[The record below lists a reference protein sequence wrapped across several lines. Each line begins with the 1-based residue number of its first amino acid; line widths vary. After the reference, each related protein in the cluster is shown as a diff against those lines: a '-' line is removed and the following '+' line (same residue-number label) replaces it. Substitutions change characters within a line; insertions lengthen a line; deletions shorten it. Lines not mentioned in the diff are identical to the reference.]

1 MITELTPA
9 QTAKFA
15 YYREKWLEI
24 GLSTEPITLS
34 AARPIIDNLY
44 TKLLDIPKPEFVVIL
59 DSPLAAWLAAV
70 VFCDVEDWR
79 QVRRQVDEQVR
90 QVKRQVR
97 QQVRQVGQQVDEQV
111 RQLVRQVGQQVEQ
124 VRRQVDEQV
133 WRQVEQVRRQ
143 VRRQVDE
150 QVGQQV
156 NWQVGQQVW
165 QVERQ
170 VKRQVRRQVDEQ
182 VKRLVEP
189 VGQQVWQGERQV
201 KRQVRQQVDEQVWSF
216 VWPYCDGQFTAPFF
230 AFMDYLFSEV
240 IECECEMW
248 PVYLKTSQLSLIYS
262 LPHIAVLAQK
272 PTGIHFANNILHS
285 STGPV
290 VEYADGFSVWCLNG
304 TRVPQWLV
312 EKSVA
317 ELNPLD
323 ILALDNA
330 QQRAE
335 GVRKIGVERLW
346 HKCCQKILDKNDKYE
361 LGLIPVGRTG
371 ELRPYLR
378 MQNPSV
384 PELWHVEGV
393 HPACETI
400 QQALNYRRYGNS
412 KSQTNWNPK
421 LIT

>member
-79 QVRRQVDEQVR
+79 QVRRQVDEQVDE
-90 QVKRQVR
+90 QVR
-97 QQVRQVGQQVDEQV
+97 QQVEQV
-111 RQLVRQVGQQVEQ
+111 ER
-124 VRRQVDEQV
+124 
-133 WRQVEQVRRQ
+133 
-143 VRRQVDE
+143 
-150 QVGQQV
+150 
-156 NWQVGQQVW
+156 QVW

-170 VKRQVRRQVDEQ
+170 VKRQVRQQVGQQVEQ
-182 VKRLVEP
+182 QVWQ
-189 VGQQVWQGERQV
+189 VGQQVWRQVEQVRQLVRQV

-361 LGLIPVGRTG
+361 LGLIPVDRTG
-371 ELRPYLR
+371 GLRPYLR